1 MHYHCITIDF
11 DNTLAHF
18 VGRDGSKGF
27 FPIFEK
33 HGIPR
38 ATVEQCYEATKES
51 GFSVEKLL
59 NELSL
64 RGVMPCFGTVFKE
77 QLQEEFA
84 GWLQRSLI
92 LYPDSL
98 AALTMLQKQ
107 HIPICIITVGDE
119 RFQRRKIQLVHPP
132 HDEVIVVPHFNDK
145 ADAEKKVL
153 VRFGGPIVLVDDK
166 AKELDA
172 IRDAGLDEAAV
183 ETVHINRAD
192 SPYRSQQAKYHHHE
206 IFSLAQLLEELAMR

>member
-1 MHYHCITIDF
+1 MHYHCVTIDF

-18 VGRDGSKGF
+18 VGEDGSKGF

-33 HGIPR
+33 HGILR
-38 ATVEQCYEATKES
+38 EMVEQCYEATKEN

-64 RGVMPCFGTVFKE
+64 RGVVLCSSTVFRE
-77 QLQEEFA
+77 QFQEEFA
-84 GWLQRSLI
+84 RWLQQSLI
-92 LYPDSL
+92 LYPDSFV
-98 AALTMLQKQ
+98 ALTALQKRN
-107 HIPICIITVGDE
+107 IPICIITVGDE
-119 RFQRRKIQLVHPP
+119 RFQRRKIELVHPP
-132 HDEVIVVPHFNDK
+132 YDEVIVVPHFNDK
-145 ADAEKKVL
+145 ADAEKNVL
-153 VRFGGPIVLVDDK
+153 VRFGGPIAFIDDK

-172 IRDAGLDEAAV
+172 VRDAGLDEADV

-206 IFSLAQLLEELAMR
+206 IFSLVELLQERAVR